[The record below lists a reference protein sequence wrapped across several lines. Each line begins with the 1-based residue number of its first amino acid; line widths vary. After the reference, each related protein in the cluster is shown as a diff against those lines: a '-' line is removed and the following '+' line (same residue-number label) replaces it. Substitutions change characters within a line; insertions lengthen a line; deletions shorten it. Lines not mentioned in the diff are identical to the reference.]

1 MNSRK
6 IVLSREEEARLLK
19 LALQGDS
26 CAEKKL
32 VSSLMPFVVHIARRY
47 KAYDVPLADLIQEG
61 TIGLLQAVRR
71 FNPDKKTR
79 LSTYSMWWIR
89 AAMQDYVVRSWS
101 LVRLGTQPY
110 HRNLFFKF
118 RQKFNSDGAE
128 GKDNLDT
135 DLPHDLSE
143 PGLPEEE
150 MDRGKWA
157 HLYNMSKA
165 ELASFRR
172 RVTMK
177 DLSLNSWCPWRHKED
192 ESDAFLINLLP
203 DIGPTPED
211 QVTAQKSHQV
221 MLQNLYKAV
230 AKLSDREQI
239 IIKGRFLGDQKI
251 PRTSLGAQLGISKDR
266 VRQLE
271 QAALEKLKSLI
282 AKVDFLDHSSRCY
295 QSERLGLERIS

>member
-1 MNSRK
+1 MDSRK

-32 VSSLMPFVVHIARRY
+32 VSSLMPFVIHIARRY

-118 RQKFNSDGAE
+118 RQKFNADGEGLSVGAAE
-128 GKDNLDT
+128 KVSLDH
-135 DLPHDLSE
+135 DLPEDE
-143 PGLPEEE
+143 I
-150 MDRGKWA
+150 DRGKWA

-165 ELASFRR
+165 ELAAFRR

-192 ESDAFLINLLP
+192 ESDVFLINMLP

-211 QVTAQKSHQV
+211 QVTAQKSHQI
-221 MLQNLYKAV
+221 MLQSLYKAV
-230 AKLSDREQI
+230 AKLSHREQI
-239 IIKGRFLGDQKI
+239 IIKGRFLGDRKI

-282 AKVDFLDHSSRCY
+282 ARVDFLDHSARCY
-295 QSERLGLERIS
+295 QSENSGFERIS